1 MNKFNIEYN
10 KETGSIESIEKIFS
24 DTMEKNDS
32 DKNILIVENIDVF
45 DMYNTLDINETIV
58 VVDGKLEIVE
68 FTNQIVEDNMNEL

>member
-10 KETGSIESIEKIFS
+10 KETGIIESIEKIFS